1 MKTAMVVTGSGPL
14 LVSTTYGSLAE
25 PGFVQALRDK
35 GIARF
40 IACKVSLDR
49 CRRLY
54 PRHFHPHQDDLR
66 HEPCVDVLDLD
77 GRRIFVNF
85 PFTVSGTPPLVGH
98 TAMAIPVTP

>member
-1 MKTAMVVTGSGPL
+1 

-35 GIARF
+35 GIAKF

-49 CRRLY
+49 CWRLY
-54 PRHFHPHQDDLR
+54 PRHFHEQRDDLR

-77 GRRIFVNF
+77 DRRIFSNVLF
-85 PFTVSGTPPLVGH
+85 AEWGAPLPVDRPA
-98 TAMAIPVTP
+98 TAIPVTR